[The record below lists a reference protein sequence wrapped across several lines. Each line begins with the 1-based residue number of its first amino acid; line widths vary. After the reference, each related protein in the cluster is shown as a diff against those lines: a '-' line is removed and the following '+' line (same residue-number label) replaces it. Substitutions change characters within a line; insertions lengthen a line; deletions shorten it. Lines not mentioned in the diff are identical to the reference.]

1 MDVALGRVEAF
12 ELVLVDRG
20 GCEQEDA
27 RGLGLSRRVL
37 DDGLQVRLEGG

>member
-1 MDVALGRVEAF
+1 MGVALGRVEAF

-37 DDGLQVRLEGG
+37 DDGFQIRLEGG